1 MQRTQRNEFFLTDKK
16 LVNKKKKKKKKEKNL
31 KVKTIYEEYLAVPA
45 TPLSPADQPD
55 KSVSSTQQASERAPT
70 VALAAVLPLL
80 PPRTQHRWAGHVVN
94 PNVNKVWN
102 PLVAWRLRMLN
113 LWYQIYCREK
123 AQGTF
128 NMKAV
133 YATETKVNFSPSP
146 QKFQCFCLFFSS
158 ISKRLQIFSKT

>member
-1 MQRTQRNEFFLTDKK
+1 MLSHLCVIDYRVYARQASPKSFGWIFLKILLVMQRTQRNEFFLTDKK

-94 PNVNKVWN
+94 PNVNKV
-102 PLVAWRLRMLN
+102 
-113 LWYQIYCREK
+113 
-123 AQGTF
+123 
-128 NMKAV
+128 
-133 YATETKVNFSPSP
+133 
-146 QKFQCFCLFFSS
+146 
-158 ISKRLQIFSKT
+158 